1 MSRTILE
8 VCDRKKSYEEGG
20 RLKKPWWRQM
30 AARKQL
36 SATLKDILE
45 AARELGWKSRRR
57 GRGGGYMG
65 SRGVRI
71 WGRERWV

>member
-8 VCDRKKSYEEGG
+8 VCDRKTSYEEGG

-45 AARELGWKSRRR
+45 AARSGVGNTA
-57 GRGGGYMG
+57 GRDGG
-65 SRGVRI
+65 
-71 WGRERWV
+71 